1 MALPVVSMGLP
12 RPWISVSDTEHQ
24 INPIKG
30 DDSRKLSEW
39 VSLCKIKRGGQTL
52 QGWPIHSHALC
63 FNTKSRELTSLAE
76 GASRTPGT
84 PAG

>member
-39 VSLCKIKRGGQTL
+39 VSLCKIKRGDKPCKVGGGL
-52 QGWPIHSHALC
+52 QLC
-63 FNTKSRELTSLAE
+63 RGSRIMAR
-76 GASRTPGT
+76 SRKLRMESFFF
-84 PAG
+84 